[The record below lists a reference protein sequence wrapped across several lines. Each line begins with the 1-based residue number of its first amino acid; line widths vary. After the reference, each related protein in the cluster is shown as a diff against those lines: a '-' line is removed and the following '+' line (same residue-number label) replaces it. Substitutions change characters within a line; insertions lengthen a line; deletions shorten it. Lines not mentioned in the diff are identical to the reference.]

1 MQGLQVQ
8 LRSASPIRL
17 AAEFDCGAGELV
29 ALVGPSG
36 SGKTSMLRAIA
47 GLWTPAD
54 AQGHIRVSG
63 QQWLDTA
70 SGVQLS
76 PQQRR
81 AGLVFQHYAL
91 FPHMTAQANVALAA
105 GPDWTGADVQALLA
119 RLGLGALSA
128 RRPSQLSGGQQQ
140 RVALARALVRVMP
153 RPSLPTTETHLPG
166 VLLLDEPFSA
176 VDAPTRQTLY
186 RELAALRQNVS
197 VPMVL
202 VTHDLH
208 EARRLAD
215 RVVIVDAGQT
225 LQTGAP
231 AHVFASPRN
240 ARVAELVGIQNHFEG
255 RFFKD
260 RPGWGRLCWSDSPSS
275 DKGLDLTVFDKNKID
290 DGTPVTWVLNGEQV
304 DVMADGEALS
314 LAEPGQT
321 RLRCQLLEV
330 LSLGE
335 ISLCTLRPEALPG
348 QTLTL
353 NLTTRLLERLQVQ
366 AEGWV
371 QLLIAPGALHIMPVR
386 TK

>member
-8 LRSASPIRL
+8 LRSANPIRL
-17 AAEFDCGAGELV
+17 EAEFDCGAGELV

-54 AQGHIRVSG
+54 VQGHIRVAG
-63 QQWLDTA
+63 QAWLDTA
-70 SGVQLS
+70 AGVQLS

-91 FPHMTAQANVALAA
+91 FPHMTALANVALAA
-105 GPDWTGADVQALLA
+105 GPGWSGADVQALLA
-119 RLGLGALSA
+119 RLGLAPLSH

-153 RPSLPTTETHLPG
+153 TPSWASTPTHLPG

-176 VDAPTRQTLY
+176 VDAPTRQALY
-186 RELAALRQNVS
+186 RELAALRQKVS
-197 VPMVL
+197 VPMLL
-202 VTHDLH
+202 VTHDLA

-225 LQTGAP
+225 LQTGEP
-231 AHVFASPRN
+231 SRVFASPRN

-260 RPGWGRLCWSDSPSS
+260 HAKWGRLRWTDAAASDT
-275 DKGLDLTVFDKNKID
+275 GLDLTVFDKNKIN

-304 DVMADGEALS
+304 DVMADGEVPNDAR
-314 LAEPGQT
+314 PGHT

-335 ISLCTLRPEALPG
+335 ISLCTLRPEALPS
-348 QTLTL
+348 QTITL
-353 NLTTRLLERLQVQ
+353 NLTSRLLRRLQV
-366 AEGWV
+366 GSGDWV